1 MQKKLIRFAFSTTS
15 MDIQAEIRAE
25 LKKAGNKERAEHETH
40 YFKETIK
47 CYGTG
52 LQKAHNV
59 AGEITA
65 KYKPDLKQSIALA
78 EKLLEGGWFE
88 EGLVGI
94 DLMREHTKEFDYKI
108 LDVFEKWI
116 DKGFIANWAH
126 SDDLSA
132 HLIAQV
138 LAKYPEAAKR
148 LVTWTTSEN
157 RWKRRIAAVSFIYE
171 AGKCNH
177 FGEIFTIAKAL
188 MNDKDDLVQKGS
200 GWMLREAVK
209 GNEKV
214 AIAFLE
220 KYKLQLPRTT
230 LRYAIERLPQ
240 EKRKELLAKEEIKQ
254 DYAAKAKKIMKQ
266 KKIYVGSVDN
276 LRKRLSI

>member
-1 MQKKLIRFAFSTTS
+1 
-15 MDIQAEIRAE
+15 MDITSEVRAE
-25 LKKAGNKERAEHETH
+25 LKKAENKERAKNETH

-59 AGEITA
+59 ADEISR
-65 KYKPDLKQSIALA
+65 KYEPDLKTSIMLA
-78 EKLLEGGWFE
+78 EKLFEGGWFE

-94 DLMREHTKEFDYKI
+94 DLMKKHIKEFDCKMFG
-108 LDVFEKWI
+108 VFEKWAG
-116 DKGFIANWAH
+116 KYIANWAH

-132 HLIAQV
+132 HLIAPV
-138 LAKYPEAAKR
+138 LAKYPEVAKR
-148 LVTWTTSEN
+148 LVAWTSSEN

-171 AGKCNH
+171 AGKGRH
-177 FGEIFTIAKAL
+177 FPEIFTIAKAL

-209 GNEKV
+209 GNEKEGT
-214 AIAFLE
+214 AFLE
-220 KYKLQLPRTT
+220 RYKLQLPRTT

-240 EKRKELLAKEEIKQ
+240 QKRKKLLSK
-254 DYAAKAKKIMKQ
+254 
-266 KKIYVGSVDN
+266 
-276 LRKRLSI
+276 

>member
-1 MQKKLIRFAFSTTS
+1 MLRAFSKQLEKKLIRFAVCTED
-15 MDIQAEIRAE
+15 MDIPAEIRAG
-25 LKKAGNKERAEHETH
+25 LKKKANPERAEHETH

-52 LQKAHNV
+52 LKVAHEV
-59 AGEITA
+59 AADISR
-65 KYKPDLKQSIALA
+65 KHKPDLKNTIVVA
-78 EKLLEGGWFE
+78 ERLLSEGWFE
-88 EGLVGI
+88 EGLVGL
-94 DLMREHTKEFDYKI
+94 DLMRRKNKEFDYKM

-116 DKGFIANWAH
+116 DKGLIANWAH

-148 LVTWTTSEN
+148 LVTWTSSEN

-171 AGKCNH
+171 AGKGQH
-177 FGEIFTIAKAL
+177 FSEIFAIATAL
-188 MNDKDDLVQKGS
+188 LKDKDDLVQKGS

-214 AIAFLE
+214 AISFLE
-220 KYKLQLPRTT
+220 KHKHEIARTT

-240 EKRKELLAKEEIKQ
+240 EKRKELLSK
-254 DYAAKAKKIMKQ
+254 
-266 KKIYVGSVDN
+266 
-276 LRKRLSI
+276 L

>member
-1 MQKKLIRFAFSTTS
+1 MPQAFHQGLQKKLIRFAVCLNPMTNIT
-15 MDIQAEIRAE
+15 AEVRAE
-25 LKKAGNKERAEHETH
+25 LKKAEDKDRAKNETR

-52 LQKAHNV
+52 LQKAHDI
-59 AGEITA
+59 AAEIST
-65 KYKPDLKQSIALA
+65 KYKPDLKQSTILA
-78 EKLLEGGWFE
+78 EKLFEGGWFE

-94 DLMREHTKEFDYKI
+94 DLMKKHVREFDYEMF
-108 LDVFEKWI
+108 DVLEKWAG
-116 DKGFIANWAH
+116 KYIANWAH

-132 HLIAQV
+132 HLIAPV

-148 LVTWTTSEN
+148 LVAWTSSEN

-171 AGKCNH
+171 AGKGKH
-177 FGEIFTIAKAL
+177 FSEIFTIAKAL

-209 GNEKV
+209 GNEKEG
-214 AIAFLE
+214 IAFLE

-230 LRYAIERLPQ
+230 LRYAIERLP
-240 EKRKELLAKEEIKQ
+240 ENKRKELLSK
-254 DYAAKAKKIMKQ
+254 
-266 KKIYVGSVDN
+266 
-276 LRKRLSI
+276 

>member
-1 MQKKLIRFAFSTTS
+1 MDATT
-15 MDIQAEIRAE
+15 EIRAS
-25 LKKAGNKERAEHETH
+25 LKKAENKERAKHETH

-52 LQKAHNV
+52 LQKAHDV
-59 AGEITA
+59 AAEIST
-65 KYKPDLKQSIALA
+65 KYKPDLKKSITLA
-78 EKLLEGGWFE
+78 EKLFEDKWFE

-94 DLMREHTKEFDYKI
+94 DLMKKHAKEFDYKL
-108 LDVFEKWI
+108 LDVFESWI
-116 DKGFIANWAH
+116 DKGFIENWAH

-148 LVTWTTSEN
+148 LVTWTISEN

-171 AGKCNH
+171 AGKGQH
-177 FGEIFTIAKAL
+177 FSEIFAIATAL
-188 MNDKDDLVQKGS
+188 MKDKDDLVQKGS

-209 GNEKV
+209 GNPKV

-230 LRYAIERLPQ
+230 LRYAIERLP
-240 EKRKELLAKEEIKQ
+240 ESIRTKL
-254 DYAAKAKKIMKQ
+254 
-266 KKIYVGSVDN
+266 
-276 LRKRLSI
+276 LRK